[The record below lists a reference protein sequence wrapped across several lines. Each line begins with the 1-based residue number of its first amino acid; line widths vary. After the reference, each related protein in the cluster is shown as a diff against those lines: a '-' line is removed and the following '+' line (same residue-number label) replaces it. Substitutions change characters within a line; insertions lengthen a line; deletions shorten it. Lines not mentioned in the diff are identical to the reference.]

1 MHKEKDPGHNYFEQA
16 YRICKQTPQ
25 SAKEIMFY
33 VNLSPSKKFLIFS
46 DHETPPLL
54 CYPHRSPGQRV
65 IKTQNR
71 TSS

>member
-33 VNLSPSKKFLIFS
+33 VNLRSSLYLVIMKP
-46 DHETPPLL
+46 HL
-54 CYPHRSPGQRV
+54 CYATHIGLLVREPL
-65 IKTQNR
+65 KLKNR